1 MESSRS
7 GLLSTLLMTLPL
19 IVVPAIALLRPPG
32 QMPSVSTT
40 PLEATD
46 DSAEE
51 LLDEFDIV
59 ESESEPRKT
68 RADRETDGASEEF
81 DELFAESPSVS
92 NSRSA
97 DADRSLKRDSTEDF
111 DKDLSNPFDLEE
123 SSDDSL
129 TGPQTPKTAGGA
141 ERIVEELNVNGALR
155 TMWFEAGSKTPVG
168 FAAFFRGQ
176 TELTRIRFEAVGQ
189 SREECARNVLN
200 QVRQWQAEQAVE

>member
-32 QMPSVSTT
+32 QIASVSTT

-46 DSAEE
+46 DSEEE
-51 LLDEFDIV
+51 LL
-59 ESESEPRKT
+59 
-68 RADRETDGASEEF
+68 EEF
-81 DELFAESPSVS
+81 DLVESDSVPRKSRATQGSDSAGDEFEELFAEPASEGDSDSAVIG
-92 NSRSA
+92 RSKKA
-97 DADRSLKRDSTEDF
+97 NKNEAL
-111 DKDLSNPFDLEE
+111 DKELSNPFDLEE
-123 SSDDSL
+123 SLD
-129 TGPQTPKTAGGA
+129 TPRVEEQTAETTGGA
-141 ERIVEELNVNGALR
+141 DRIVEELNVQGALR
-155 TMWFEAGSKTPVG
+155 TMWFEAGPKTPVG

-200 QVRQWQAEQAVE
+200 QVRQWQAEQAAE

>member
-81 DELFAESPSVS
+81 DELFAESSSVS

-97 DADRSLKRDSTEDF
+97 DADRSLKRDSTEAF

-129 TGPQTPKTAGGA
+129 TEQQTPKTTGGA

-200 QVRQWQAEQAVE
+200 QVRQWQAEQTAE

>member
-32 QMPSVSTT
+32 QIASVSTT

-46 DSAEE
+46 DSAED

-59 ESESEPRKT
+59 ESESEHRRT
-68 RADRETDGASEEF
+68 RAGREADGARDEF
-81 DELFAESPSVS
+81 DELFTESPSVS
-92 NSRSA
+92 DSGSA
-97 DADRSLKRDSTEDF
+97 DADRTSQHDSAEAFDEDM
-111 DKDLSNPFDLEE
+111 SNPFDLEE

-129 TGPQTPKTAGGA
+129 TDRQTPRTTGGA

-189 SREECARNVLN
+189 SREECAKNVLN
-200 QVRQWQAEQAVE
+200 QVRQWQSEQAVE

>member
-19 IVVPAIALLRPPG
+19 IVVPAFALLRPPG

-97 DADRSLKRDSTEDF
+97 DADRSLTRDSTEAF

-129 TGPQTPKTAGGA
+129 TEQQTPKTTGGA

>member
-19 IVVPAIALLRPPG
+19 IVVPAMALLRPPG
-32 QMPSVSTT
+32 RMPSVSTT

-46 DSAEE
+46 GSAEE

-68 RADRETDGASEEF
+68 RPDRETDGASEEF
-81 DELFAESPSVS
+81 DELFEESPSAG

-97 DADRSLKRDSTEDF
+97 DADRPLKRDSTEAF

-200 QVRQWQAEQAVE
+200 QVRQWQAEQTVE

>member
-51 LLDEFDIV
+51 LLDEFNIV

-97 DADRSLKRDSTEDF
+97 DADRSLKRDSTEAF

-129 TGPQTPKTAGGA
+129 TEQQTPKTTGGA
-141 ERIVEELNVNGALR
+141 ESIVEELNVNGALR

>member
-19 IVVPAIALLRPPG
+19 IVVPAVALLRPPG
-32 QMPSVSTT
+32 RIASVSTT
-40 PLEATD
+40 PLEAKD

-59 ESESEPRKT
+59 ESESELRGM
-68 RADRETDGASEEF
+68 RAGRAADYASDEF
-81 DELFAESPSVS
+81 DELFADSPSAS

-97 DADRSLKRDSTEDF
+97 DTDRASTQDSAEALNE
-111 DKDLSNPFDLEE
+111 DLSNPFDLEE
-123 SSDDSL
+123 SSYDSV
-129 TGPQTPKTAGGA
+129 TDRKNIGTAGGA
-141 ERIVEELNVNGALR
+141 ERIVEELNVKGALR
-155 TMWFEAGSKTPVG
+155 TMWFEAGARTPVG

-200 QVRQWQAEQAVE
+200 QVRQWQSEQTAK

>member
-32 QMPSVSTT
+32 QMPSVSTR

-46 DSAEE
+46 DSEEE
-51 LLDEFDIV
+51 LLDEFDLV
-59 ESESEPRKT
+59 ESESPPRKT
-68 RADRETDGASEEF
+68 RADRGAGSASDEF
-81 DELFAESPSVS
+81 DELFTESTSES

-97 DADRSLKRDSTEDF
+97 DADPPLKRDSPEAI

-123 SSDDSL
+123 SPDDSL
-129 TGPQTPKTAGGA
+129 TELQTPKTTGGA
-141 ERIVEELNVNGALR
+141 ERIVEELNVQGALR

-200 QVRQWQAEQAVE
+200 QVRQWQAEQAAE

>member
-19 IVVPAIALLRPPG
+19 IVVPAMALLRPPG
-32 QMPSVSTT
+32 QMPSVSTM

-68 RADRETDGASEEF
+68 RPDRETDGASEEF
-81 DELFAESPSVS
+81 DELFDESPSAS

-97 DADRSLKRDSTEDF
+97 DADRPLKRDSTEAF

-129 TGPQTPKTAGGA
+129 TEQQTPKTTGGA

-155 TMWFEAGSKTPVG
+155 TMWFEAGSRTPVG

>member
-32 QMPSVSTT
+32 QMASVSTT

-59 ESESEPRKT
+59 ESESEPPKT
-68 RADRETDGASEEF
+68 RTGREADGLSDEF
-81 DELFAESPSVS
+81 DELFTESPSDS
-92 NSRSA
+92 SSRSA
-97 DADRSLKRDSTEDF
+97 DTDRPLKRDSTEAF
-111 DKDLSNPFDLEE
+111 DNDLSNPFDLDE
-123 SSDDSL
+123 SSDDL
-129 TGPQTPKTAGGA
+129 ITEQQTPKTTGGA

-200 QVRQWQAEQAVE
+200 QVQQWQAEQAVE

>member
-32 QMPSVSTT
+32 QIASVSTT

-59 ESESEPRKT
+59 ESESENRRT
-68 RADRETDGASEEF
+68 RAGRKADGASDEF
-81 DELFAESPSVS
+81 DELFTESPSIS

-97 DADRSLKRDSTEDF
+97 GTDRTLKHDSAAAF
-111 DKDLSNPFDLEE
+111 DNDLSNPFDLEE

-129 TGPQTPKTAGGA
+129 TDRETPRTTGGA

-189 SREECARNVLN
+189 SREECAKNVLN
-200 QVRQWQAEQAVE
+200 QVRQWQSERAVE

>member
-68 RADRETDGASEEF
+68 RADRETDVASEEF

-97 DADRSLKRDSTEDF
+97 DADRSLKRDSTEAF

-129 TGPQTPKTAGGA
+129 TEQQTPKTTGGA

-155 TMWFEAGSKTPVG
+155 TMWFEAGSRTPVG